1 MRSLPLSPSP
11 NRNCAQIVELML
23 KDVYR
28 SGQYQNI
35 QIDVAEEVKDYLAE
49 TGYDAK
55 YGARPLRR
63 LIQRTIEDEIAEAFL
78 RGSIGAGDT
87 IVLSLTQE
95 QKIEIKKSSLPRTC
109 KNLLFFKKRRGC
121 IRAAHSSLF

>member
-1 MRSLPLSPSP
+1 
-11 NRNCAQIVELML
+11 ML

-78 RGSIGAGDT
+78 RGDIGAGDT

-95 QKIEIKKSSLPRTC
+95 QKIEIKKSSLPRT
-109 KNLLFFKKRRGC
+109 L
-121 IRAAHSSLF
+121 